1 MTKVRLSESY
11 IIAKAGF
18 LLRASVMTASKSP
31 AVPPP
36 DHMAHMQSERGRQG
50 MQDSGHGTRS

>member
-11 IIAKAGF
+11 IIDKAGF